1 MLIFEIASRKAAE
14 RMAETGKKRAQSRR
28 QRLCGAVVLLCVF
41 LQMLA
46 GTVPAGA
53 ETERNSSGRSEAA
66 PLRIAV
72 ASDLHL
78 NPDNTGKTQGTEVA
92 YNFELVDALLWD
104 AQQQGAEML
113 LLTGDL
119 VNGGKPQRHEALTE
133 KLHQAEQDG
142 LPVYVLPGNHD
153 LAPVGQTEFAAYY
166 EEFGY
171 AEAYSRDPASLSYC
185 VMRDRV
191 MLLMMDTAGYSI
203 SAIDLPGA
211 GARRSTDPFF
221 SEETLQWAEACLQ
234 TAQERGLLVLAA
246 GHYNL
251 LPEISR
257 QPGSGY
263 CIENGDRFANLLRA
277 YGVPL
282 YLSGHMHTR
291 GVYQE
296 EGLTELLTEYLLAY
310 PTAYSLLD
318 LSENTLRYTPRR
330 IDVDAWAASTDQN
343 DPVLRNFND
352 WQQEGLFQYSVSN
365 INYMS
370 ARNPLTEEE
379 KNDAVGF
386 FYTAMNAFWSG
397 TLSEQRERIEAMPG
411 YEPFFRCA
419 ESFAY
424 GWWLKELIQT
434 ASPLLKGFT
443 LEIG

>member
-1 MLIFEIASRKAAE
+1 
-14 RMAETGKKRAQSRR
+14 MAETGKKRAQSRR

-46 GTVPAGA
+46 GTVAGA
-53 ETERNSSGRSEAA
+53 ETEINTAESTEGSV
-66 PLRIAV
+66 LRIAV

-78 NPDNTGKTQGTEVA
+78 DPDNTDKSQGNEVV
-92 YNFELVDALLWD
+92 YNMELVDALLWD
-104 AQQQGAEML
+104 AKQQGAEML

-119 VNGGKPQRHEALTE
+119 VNGGKPHRHEALTE
-133 KLHQAEQDG
+133 KLRQAEREG

-153 LAPVGQTEFAAYY
+153 LAPVGQREFAAFY

-171 AEAYSRDPASLSYC
+171 AEAYSRDPGSLSYC
-185 VMRDRV
+185 IIRDRV
-191 MLLMMDTAGYSI
+191 MLLMMDTAGYSV

-211 GARRSTDPFF
+211 AVRSSMDPFF
-221 SEETLQWAEACLQ
+221 SEETLQWAETCLQ

-257 QPGSGY
+257 QQGSGY
-263 CIENGDRFANLLRA
+263 CIENGDCFTKLLRT

-296 EGLTELLTEYLLAY
+296 EGLTELLTEYLLGY
-310 PTAYSLLD
+310 PTGYSLLD
-318 LSENTLRYTPRR
+318 LSKNTLRYTPRR
-330 IDVDAWAASTDQN
+330 VNVDAWAAAMGQS
-343 DPVLRNFND
+343 DPVLRNFAD
-352 WQQEGLFQYSVSN
+352 WQQEGLFNYSVSN
-365 INYMS
+365 INYMTG
-370 ARNPLTEEE
+370 RNPLTEEE
-379 KNDAVGF
+379 KKDAVGF

-397 TLSEQRERIEAMPG
+397 TLSEQRERIETMPG

-419 ESFAY
+419 EGYAY
-424 GWWLKELIQT
+424 GWWLKELIRT

>member
-1 MLIFEIASRKAAE
+1 
-14 RMAETGKKRAQSRR
+14 MAETGKKRAQSRR
-28 QRLCGAVVLLCVF
+28 QRLCGAVVLLCV
-41 LQMLA
+41 LLKMLA
-46 GTVPAGA
+46 GTVAGA
-53 ETERNSSGRSEAA
+53 ETEINTAGSTEGSA
-66 PLRIAV
+66 LRIAV

-78 NPDNTGKTQGTEVA
+78 DPDNTDKSQGNEVV
-92 YNFELVDALLWD
+92 YNMELVDALLWD
-104 AQQQGAEML
+104 ARQQGAEML

-119 VNGGKPQRHEALTE
+119 VNGGKPHRHEALTE
-133 KLHQAEQDG
+133 KLRQAEREG

-153 LAPVGQTEFAAYY
+153 LAPVGQSEFAAFY

-171 AEAYSRDPASLSYC
+171 AEAYSRDPGSLSYC
-185 VMRDRV
+185 IIRDRV
-191 MLLMMDTAGYSI
+191 MLLMMDTAGYSV

-211 GARRSTDPFF
+211 AVRSNMDPFF
-221 SEETLQWAEACLQ
+221 SEETLQWAETCLQ
-234 TAQERGLLVLAA
+234 TAQEKGLLVLAA

-263 CIENGDRFANLLRA
+263 CIENGDRFTKLLRA

-296 EGLTELLTEYLLAY
+296 EGLTELLTEYLLGY
-310 PTAYSLLD
+310 PTGYSLLD
-318 LSENTLRYTPRR
+318 LSKNTLRYTPRR
-330 IDVDAWAASTDQN
+330 VNVDPWAAAMGQS
-343 DPVLRNFND
+343 DPVLRNFAD
-352 WQQEGLFQYSVSN
+352 WQQEGLFNYSVSN
-365 INYMS
+365 INYMTG
-370 ARNPLTEEE
+370 RNPLTEEE
-379 KNDAVGF
+379 KKDAVGF

-419 ESFAY
+419 EGYAY
-424 GWWLKELIQT
+424 GWWLKELIRT

>member
-1 MLIFEIASRKAAE
+1 
-14 RMAETGKKRAQSRR
+14 MAETGKKRAQNRR

-46 GTVPAGA
+46 GTVAGA
-53 ETERNSSGRSEAA
+53 ETEINTAESTEGSA
-66 PLRIAV
+66 LRIAV

-78 NPDNTGKTQGTEVA
+78 DPDNTDKSQVNEVV
-92 YNFELVDALLWD
+92 YNMELVDALLWD
-104 AQQQGAEML
+104 ARQQGAEML

-119 VNGGKPQRHEALTE
+119 VNGGKPHRHEALTE
-133 KLHQAEQDG
+133 KLRQAEREG

-153 LAPVGQTEFAAYY
+153 LAPVGQREFAAFY

-171 AEAYSRDPASLSYC
+171 AEAYSRDPGSLSYC
-185 VMRDRV
+185 IIRDRV
-191 MLLMMDTAGYSI
+191 MLLMMDTAGYSV

-211 GARRSTDPFF
+211 AVRSSTDPFF

-234 TAQERGLLVLAA
+234 TAHERGLLVLAA

-263 CIENGDRFANLLRA
+263 CIENGDCFTVLLRT

-296 EGLTELLTEYLLAY
+296 EGLTELLTEYLLGY
-310 PTAYSLLD
+310 LTGYSLLD
-318 LSENTLRYTPRR
+318 LSKNTLRYTPRR
-330 IDVDAWAASTDQN
+330 VNVDAWAAAMGQS
-343 DPVLRNFND
+343 DPVLRNFAD
-352 WQQEGLFQYSVSN
+352 WQQESLFNYSVSN
-365 INYMS
+365 INYMTG
-370 ARNPLTEEE
+370 RNPLTEEE
-379 KNDAVGF
+379 KKDAVGF

-397 TLSEQRERIEAMPG
+397 TLSEQRERIETMPG

-419 ESFAY
+419 EGYAY
-424 GWWLKELIQT
+424 GWWLKELIRT

>member
-1 MLIFEIASRKAAE
+1 
-14 RMAETGKKRAQSRR
+14 MAETGKKRAQNRR

-46 GTVPAGA
+46 GTVAGA
-53 ETERNSSGRSEAA
+53 ETEINTAGSTEGSA
-66 PLRIAV
+66 LRIAV

-78 NPDNTGKTQGTEVA
+78 DPDNTDKSQASEAV
-92 YNFELVDALLWD
+92 YNMELVDALLWD
-104 AQQQGAEML
+104 ARQQGAEML

-119 VNGGKPQRHEALTE
+119 VNGGKPHRHEALTE
-133 KLHQAEQDG
+133 KLRQAEREG

-153 LAPVGQTEFAAYY
+153 LAPVGQREFAAFY

-171 AEAYSRDPASLSYC
+171 AEAYSRDPGSLSYC
-185 VMRDRV
+185 IIRDRV
-191 MLLMMDTAGYSI
+191 MLLMMDTAGYSV

-211 GARRSTDPFF
+211 AVRSSTDPFF

-263 CIENGDRFANLLRA
+263 CIENGDRFTKLLRA

-296 EGLTELLTEYLLAY
+296 EGLTELLTEYLLVY
-310 PTAYSLLD
+310 PTGYSVLD
-318 LSENTLRYTPRR
+318 LSKDTLCYIPRR
-330 IDVDAWAASTDQN
+330 VNVDAWAAATGQS
-343 DPVLRNFND
+343 DPVLRNFAD
-352 WQQEGLFQYSVSN
+352 WQQEGLFNYSVSN
-365 INYMS
+365 INYMTG
-370 ARNPLTEEE
+370 RNPLTEEE

-411 YEPFFRCA
+411 YEPVFRCA
-419 ESFAY
+419 EGYAY
-424 GWWLKELIQT
+424 GWWLKELIRT

>member
-1 MLIFEIASRKAAE
+1 
-14 RMAETGKKRAQSRR
+14 MAETGKKRVQSRR

-41 LQMLA
+41 LL
-46 GTVPAGA
+46 
-53 ETERNSSGRSEAA
+53 
-66 PLRIAV
+66 
-72 ASDLHL
+72 D
-78 NPDNTGKTQGTEVA
+78 PDNTDKSQASEAV
-92 YNFELVDALLWD
+92 YNMELVDALLWD
-104 AQQQGAEML
+104 AKQQGAEML

-119 VNGGKPQRHEALTE
+119 VNGGKPHRHEALTE
-133 KLHQAEQDG
+133 KLRQAEREG

-153 LAPVGQTEFAAYY
+153 LAPVGQREFAAFY

-171 AEAYSRDPASLSYC
+171 AEAYSRDPGSLSYC
-185 VMRDRV
+185 IIRDRV
-191 MLLMMDTAGYSI
+191 MLLMMDTAGYSV

-211 GARRSTDPFF
+211 AVRSSTDPFF

-263 CIENGDRFANLLRA
+263 CIENGDRFTKLLRA

-296 EGLTELLTEYLLAY
+296 EGLTELLTEYLLGY
-310 PTAYSLLD
+310 PTGYSVLD
-318 LSENTLRYTPRR
+318 LSENTLCYTPRR
-330 IDVDAWAASTDQN
+330 VNVDAWAAATGRS
-343 DPVLRNFND
+343 DPVLRNFAD
-352 WQQEGLFQYSVSN
+352 WQQEGLFNYSVSN
-365 INYMS
+365 INYMTG
-370 ARNPLTEEE
+370 RNPLTEEE
-379 KNDAVGF
+379 KKDAVGF

-397 TLSEQRERIEAMPG
+397 TLSEQRERIETMPG

-419 ESFAY
+419 EGYSY
-424 GWWLKELIQT
+424 GWWLKELIRT